1 MFFNK
6 KMMACLALCI
16 GLTAPAAAEE
26 INIAEHLPSPES
38 MRKIAQE
45 AYLREIRAQRQ
56 AGALVHSNKQNN
68 TKRRSKTGNKGVV
81 YRQVTTPPQ
90 SYSYGY
96 APVRQQQAQRPQPAY
111 QETEADRLLGELAAV
126 RAREAQ
132 QRKNNAYPF

>member
-6 KMMACLALCI
+6 KMLACLALCI

-26 INIAEHLPSPES
+26 IDISKHMMSSETWRSMVQES
-38 MRKIAQE
+38 YLKKKRALEQQNKRVGTVRKA
-45 AYLREIRAQRQ
+45 RPNHRQ
-56 AGALVHSNKQNN
+56 AQGYYPP
-68 TKRRSKTGNKGVV
+68 VV
-81 YRQVTTPPQ
+81 
-90 SYSYGY
+90 
-96 APVRQQQAQRPQPAY
+96 QQQTVTVRRQSAHTQPRHQPRPQPVY